1 MNLVLITPEI
11 CLLATAVVVILADLF
26 FQRKSILAVISLM
39 GLAAAFGCAV
49 YLWGQDPQSVFNG
62 MMVVDK
68 FGLFFKFLFPCIAAL
83 IILASTDYVAKFKSA
98 QGEYYALI
106 LLSTLGMML
115 ISSATDLVSIFVSLE
130 LISISLYALVGFL
143 KDAKSTESSL
153 KYLLLGAIA
162 SAILLYGM
170 AFVFGFT
177 GKTQL
182 SDISTAIQHLNIN
195 GASAAPGLILGLV
208 LMIVGFGFKIAA
220 FPFQMWAPDVY
231 EGAPTPVTAFLSVA
245 SKAAGFA
252 IILRI
257 FYTAFTFPTWLA
269 HDWAYIF
276 AVLAAIGMTVG
287 NIVAIPQTNIKRML
301 AYSSIAQAGYLMLGI
316 AVMGLS
322 ASTATQIGQS
332 GVMFFLLGY
341 AVTNLG
347 AFIAVIA
354 ISNKIG
360 TPRKPST
367 DVNYNGMGNLGAVI
381 AQNALADKDRKEEKV
396 DGDLISSFDGLG
408 KRAPWLALALTLC
421 LISLT
426 GIPPTAGFMG
436 KFYIF
441 SGAVQHNLLWLVII
455 AVLNSVISAYYY
467 LRVVRVMWFNE
478 PKLEG
483 TISTSTSVRIALL
496 VCCIGVLLIGLLPYA
511 FGMNFS
517 SIAAK
522 MFAF

>member
-1 MNLVLITPEI
+1 
-11 CLLATAVVVILADLF
+11 LLATALVVILADLF
-26 FQRKSILAVISLM
+26 FQRKSILAVISLI
-39 GLAAAFGCAV
+39 GLAAAFV
-49 YLWGQDPQSVFNG
+49 FSIFLWGGDTQSIFNN

-68 FGLFFKFLFPCIAAL
+68 FALFFKLLFPAVAAL
-83 IILASTDYVAKFKSA
+83 VVLASTDYVSKFKSF

-115 ISSATDLVSIFVSLE
+115 ISAATDMVSIFVSLE

-143 KDAKSTESSL
+143 KDSKSTEASL
-153 KYLLLGAIA
+153 KYMLLGAIA

-177 GKTQL
+177 GQTQL
-182 SDISTAIQHLNIN
+182 GEISRVIQTVSTG
-195 GASAAPGLILGLV
+195 GASAVPGLMIGIV
-208 LMIVGFGFKIAA
+208 LLIVGFGFKIAA
-220 FPFQMWAPDVY
+220 FPFQMWTPDVY
-231 EGAPTPVTAFLSVA
+231 EGAPTTITAYLSVA

-257 FYTAFTFPTWLA
+257 FYTAFNFPTWLSQ
-269 HDWAYIF
+269 DWAYIF

-301 AYSSIAQAGYLMLGI
+301 AYSSIAQAGYIMLGI

-322 ASTATQIGQS
+322 PAMVHIGQS
-332 GVMFFLLGY
+332 SLLFFLAGY

-360 TPRKPST
+360 TPRKTS
-367 DVNYNGMGNLGAVI
+367 DNVNLNGMGNLGAVI
-381 AQNALADKDRKEEKV
+381 AQNALANKDGKEEKV

-408 KRAPWLALALTLC
+408 KRSPWLALALTLC

-426 GIPPTAGFMG
+426 GIPPTAGFMA
-436 KFYIF
+436 KYYIF
-441 SGAVQHNLLWLVII
+441 SGAVQHDLLWLVII
-455 AVLNSVISAYYY
+455 AVLNSVIAAYYY

-483 TISTSTSVRIALL
+483 KIDTSMSVRVALL
-496 VCCIGVLLIGLLPYA
+496 LCCLGVLLLGILPN
-511 FGMNFS
+511 FGMHLAD
-517 SIAAK
+517 IAAK